1 MRAKGIVQNDG
12 KGKRGRPKVARPM
25 KRVNISVYPEEYED
39 VERMAGDNGMSAA
52 MLVRLA
58 IREFLDRRRDGR
70 LLALKLGPR
79 KGNEA

>member
-1 MRAKGIVQNDG
+1 
-12 KGKRGRPKVARPM
+12 
-25 KRVNISVYPEEYED
+25 
-39 VERMAGDNGMSAA
+39 MAGDNGMSAA